1 MHIKSRKSG
10 SYDSGSLRRGREK
23 LGMLSEIRCWRL
35 IDSCVVMRFA
45 ISPERRREES
55 DDDDDHDEDEEAE
68 EMAGA
73 PHDRSAALSG
83 LLQIQLLLL
92 RRKYLARELIVSH
105 RRRREVKATDLQR
118 GRGGS

>member
-1 MHIKSRKSG
+1 
-10 SYDSGSLRRGREK
+10 
-23 LGMLSEIRCWRL
+23 MLSEIRCWRL

-73 PHDRSAALSG
+73 PHVRSAALSG
-83 LLQIQLLLL
+83 LLQIQLLL